1 MAKMIKQRLLTTIEE
16 IPESKLGE
24 ILDFMEFLLKKERN
38 QKKEKLDL
46 EPGKDPILEFIG
58 GVSHGSLAKDIDSEL
73 YGEKA

>member
-24 ILDFMEFLLKKERN
+24 VLDFMEFLLEKERN
-38 QKKEKLDL
+38 QKKGKLDL
-46 EPGKDPILEFIG
+46 DPGKDPILEFIG

>member
-24 ILDFMEFLLKKERN
+24 VLDFMEFLLKKERN

-58 GVSHGSLAKDIDSEL
+58 GVSYGSLAKDIDSEL